1 MFLKAACSSAQ
12 HFLLSRTLHNTAD
25 RAASIWNIAN
35 QHGREKKKAGQSM
48 HWFLKLPHENSAS
61 YFCLYFIGQS
71 ESHDHIEVE
80 KDILLQK
87 SKV

>member
-1 MFLKAACSSAQ
+1 
-12 HFLLSRTLHNTAD
+12 
-25 RAASIWNIAN
+25 
-35 QHGREKKKAGQSM
+35 M